1 MPDWLILKVPLITA
15 GYTNNSLLQGA
26 KLITHNMQHFC
37 NKRAYLNYIVF
48 FELLSAF

>member
-1 MPDWLILKVPLITA
+1 MPDWLILKVPLIWA
-15 GYTNNSLLQGA
+15 GDNSLLQGA

-48 FELLSAF
+48 LELLSAF